1 MEKYNQ
7 TSTSQVMFGFYF
19 YAQFKSQE
27 EKRGHMPSILFSS
40 FLQGKGFKF
49 GGGGGVK
56 GKRKGGGL

>member
-49 GGGGGVK
+49 GGGEGS
-56 GKRKGGGL
+56 